1 MLAGLELVAD
11 EVLQGVGLEGSS
23 ELTVLDF
30 LSKQKGVNLVVV
42 PFIIFEAHC
51 HQGLV
56 LP

>member
-30 LSKQKGVNLVVV
+30 LSKQKRVNLLVV
-42 PFIIFEAHC
+42 PSIHYSR
-51 HQGLV
+51 
-56 LP
+56 